1 MSKKFGNKQLFI
13 ILIILVGIYGISRY
27 ISSKRGE
34 NTFKPAIIPNIDT
47 NKVSSIYIYGN
58 KRKYPIHLHKEGTQ
72 WMASW
77 NDLTSIAEQ
86 GAPRYMISQL
96 RDISPDRLATSDVSQ
111 WTSYQVDSTGTRIV
125 VLSTSKDTILDVIVG
140 KFGFMP
146 QQRQGMSYVRINGQ
160 KEVYGVVGFLAM
172 NIAQDFDSW
181 RNRKIIFNDLLT
193 YQKLT
198 FMYPGDSGFA
208 VERVKG
214 SIGKWHFEDGKEA
227 DSIASLNTLSSIS
240 RQNYGNF
247 VNKFDTNTS
256 AALFTLK
263 VEADPGGVAIIKA
276 FPPPAN
282 DTMDKYVITSSM
294 DPGSYFSGYKAGLF
308 SKLFVGKKA
317 FMYSPPPKE
326 VTKSAGKPTKV
337 GKK

>member
-1 MSKKFGNKQLFI
+1 MSKKIGNKQLFI
-13 ILIILVGIYGISRY
+13 ILIVLVGLYGISKY

-58 KRKYPIHLHKEGTQ
+58 KRKYPIHLHKEGKQ

-77 NDLTSIAEQ
+77 NDITSIAEQ
-86 GAPRYMISQL
+86 GSPRYMISQL
-96 RDISPDRLATSDVSQ
+96 RDISPDRLATNDVAQ

-125 VLSTSKDTILDVIVG
+125 VLGASKDTILDVIVG

-181 RNRKIIFNDLLT
+181 RNRKIIFQDIHA
-193 YQKLT
+193 YQKIS
-198 FMYPGDSGFA
+198 FIYPADSGFA

-214 SIGKWHFEDGKEA
+214 SIGRWQFAEGKET
-227 DSIASLNTLSSIS
+227 DSLATFKSLTDIS

-247 VNKFDTNTS
+247 VNKFDTNASTP
-256 AALFTLK
+256 LFTIK
-263 VEADPGGVAIIKA
+263 VEADPCGVDFIKA

-282 DTMDKYVITSSM
+282 VTLDKYVITSSM
-294 DPGSYFSGYKAGLF
+294 DPGSYFSGYKSGLF
-308 SKLFVGKKA
+308 NKLFVSKKA
-317 FMYSPPPKE
+317 FMYSASAKTAAKPVK
-326 VTKSAGKPTKV
+326 AGKK
-337 GKK
+337 

>member
-1 MSKKFGNKQLFI
+1 MSKKIDNKKLLS
-13 ILIILVGIYGISRY
+13 ILIILVGIYCLSRY

-47 NKVSSIYIYGN
+47 NKVGSIYIYGN
-58 KRKYPIHLHKEGTQ
+58 KRKYPIHLHKESKQ

-77 NDLTSIAEQ
+77 NDITSIAEQ
-86 GAPRYMISQL
+86 GSPRYMISQL
-96 RDISPDRLATSDVSQ
+96 RDISPDRLATDDVKQ
-111 WTSYQVDSTGTRIV
+111 WTNYQVDSTGTRIV
-125 VLSTSKDTILDVIVG
+125 VLGVSKDTILDVIVG

-146 QQRQGMSYVRINGQ
+146 EQRQGMSYVRINGQ

-181 RNRKIIFNDLLT
+181 RNRKIIFQDFHT

-198 FMYPGDSGFA
+198 FTYAGDSSFS

-227 DSIASLNTLSSIS
+227 DSIATFNSLNSIS

-247 VNKFDTNTS
+247 VNKFDTNNSTP
-256 AALFTLK
+256 LFTLK
-263 VEADPGGVAIIKA
+263 VEADPGGIAVIKA
-276 FPPPAN
+276 YPPPAN
-282 DTMDKYVITSSM
+282 DTLDKYVITSSM
-294 DPGSYFSGYKAGLF
+294 DPGAYFSGYKSGLF
-308 SKLFVGKKA
+308 NKLFVSKKA
-317 FMYSPPPKE
+317 FMYSPPAKASAKP
-326 VTKSAGKPTKV
+326 AGKPIKV